1 MKIVNHFPAGVET
14 IKVNEENKKV
24 MVENQTYTPAGHYT
38 TSHNKSYNFGDVP
51 SHIWRRIKKEKL
63 RIEEENEKQSPRY

>member
-24 MVENQTYTPAGHYT
+24 MVEIQSYSPTWRDT
-38 TSHNKSYNFGDVP
+38 KSYTQSYEFGQVP
-51 SHIWRRIKKEKL
+51 SHIWGKIKEEKL
-63 RIEEENEKQSPRY
+63 RIEEENEKQSPRH

>member
-24 MVENQTYTPAGHYT
+24 MVETQSYSPICRDTKYYTQ
-38 TSHNKSYNFGDVP
+38 SYKFGGVP
-51 SHIWRRIKKEKL
+51 SHIWNKIKKEKL
-63 RIEEENEKQSPRY
+63 RIEEENENKDR